1 MTFQAGCA
9 ILGVILTDQKTKT
22 NKFAQQK
29 GCNGEK
35 IMAIDISKMR
45 NKLST
50 LKGKGGQLAKFWK
63 PQAGTQTV
71 RILPTEDG
79 DPFKS
84 YFFHYGLNNE
94 SVLCPKHNFGEECAV
109 CDFVAKLYNDGDEE
123 SREMAKKLVRKQR
136 FFSPVLVRGEENEG
150 ARVWGYS
157 KTVYQTLLETVLNP
171 DYGDIT
177 DPETGVD
184 IDLRY
189 EKTAGKMYP
198 ETTLAFKRNSSPMCS
213 GLSDEECSS
222 ILESVPDFDKL
233 HKRRTSEEV
242 QTLLDG
248 FLSGDG
254 EDKQETEK
262 YGSAPASNVD
272 DVLNSLMD

>member
-1 MTFQAGCA
+1 
-9 ILGVILTDQKTKT
+9 
-22 NKFAQQK
+22 
-29 GCNGEK
+29 
-35 IMAIDISKMR
+35 MAIDISKMR
-45 NKLST
+45 NKLNT

-63 PQAGTQTV
+63 PQAGTQTI

-84 YFFHYGLNNE
+84 YFFHYGINNE
-94 SVLCPKHNFGEECAV
+94 SILCPKHNFGEECAI

-189 EKTAGKMYP
+189 EKSAGKMYP
-198 ETTLAFKRNSSPMCS
+198 ETTLAFKRNSSAMCS
-213 GLSDEECSS
+213 GLSDDECES
-222 ILESVPDFDKL
+222 ILSGVPDFDKL
-233 HKRRTSEEV
+233 QKRRTSEEV
-242 QTLLDG
+242 GALLES

-254 EDKQETEK
+254 EEKEETQK
-262 YGSAPASNVD
+262 YGTTTQASSVD
-272 DVLNSLMD
+272 DALSSLMD

>member
-1 MTFQAGCA
+1 
-9 ILGVILTDQKTKT
+9 
-22 NKFAQQK
+22 
-29 GCNGEK
+29 
-35 IMAIDISKMR
+35 MAIDIAKMR
-45 NKLST
+45 NKLNT
-50 LKGKGGQLAKFWK
+50 LKGKGGQMAKFWK
-63 PQAGTQTV
+63 PQAGNQTI

-157 KTVYQTLLETVLNP
+157 KTVYQNLLETVLNP

-198 ETTLAFKRNSSPMCS
+198 ETTLSFKRNSSPMCN
-213 GLSDEECSS
+213 GLSDDECES
-222 ILESVPDFDKL
+222 ILDSVPDFDKL

-242 QTLLDG
+242 QGLLDG
-248 FLSGDG
+248 FLSGG
-254 EDKQETEK
+254 EEKEETQK
-262 YGSAPASNVD
+262 YGATETNSVD
-272 DVLNSLMD
+272 DALNSLMG

>member
-1 MTFQAGCA
+1 
-9 ILGVILTDQKTKT
+9 
-22 NKFAQQK
+22 
-29 GCNGEK
+29 
-35 IMAIDISKMR
+35 MAIDISKMR
-45 NKLST
+45 NKLNT

-84 YFFHYGLNNE
+84 FFFHYGLNNE

-136 FFSPVLVRGEENEG
+136 FFSSVLVRGEENEG

-177 DPETGVD
+177 DPESGVD

-189 EKTAGKMYP
+189 EKTAGKLYP
-198 ETTLAFKRNSSPMCS
+198 ETMLAFKRNSSPMCS
-213 GLSDEECSS
+213 GLSDDECQN
-222 ILESVPDFDKL
+222 ILDSVPDFDKL

-242 QTLLDG
+242 QGLLED

-254 EDKQETEK
+254 EEKEETEK
-262 YGSAPASNVD
+262 YGATQTNSVD
-272 DVLNSLMD
+272 DVLNSLMS

>member
-1 MTFQAGCA
+1 MQ
-9 ILGVILTDQKTKT
+9 VI
-22 NKFAQQK
+22 ARSQQQLARE

-35 IMAIDISKMR
+35 TMAIDISKMR
-45 NKLST
+45 NKLNT

-63 PQAGTQTV
+63 PQTGTQTI

-109 CDFVAKLYNDGDEE
+109 CDFVSKLYNDGDDE
-123 SREMAKKLVRKQR
+123 SQEMARKLVRKQR
-136 FFSPVLVRGEENEG
+136 FFSPVLVRGEEGEG

-177 DPETGVD
+177 DQENGVD

-189 EKTAGKMYP
+189 EKTAGKLYP
-198 ETTLAFKRNSSPMCS
+198 ETSLTFKRKSSMLCEDIE
-213 GLSDEECSS
+213 DEECQQL
-222 ILESVPDFDKL
+222 LETIPDFDKL
-233 HKRRTSEEV
+233 HKRRSSEEV
-242 QTLLDG
+242 QSLLDN
-248 FLSGDG
+248 FLSSDG
-254 EDKQETEK
+254 EDKEETEK
-262 YGSAPASNVD
+262 YGTSTKSTSNLD
-272 DVLNSLMD
+272 EALNSLLD

>member
-1 MTFQAGCA
+1 MM
-9 ILGVILTDQKTKT
+9 GVTEKKT
-22 NKFAQQK
+22 
-29 GCNGEK
+29 
-35 IMAIDISKMR
+35 MAIDISKMR
-45 NKLST
+45 NKLNT

-63 PQAGTQTV
+63 PQAGTQTI

-109 CDFVAKLYNDGDEE
+109 CEFVAKLYNDGDEE

-150 ARVWGYS
+150 SRVWGYS

-189 EKTAGKMYP
+189 EKTAGKLYP
-198 ETTLAFKRNSSPMCS
+198 ETTLAFKRNSSAMCS
-213 GLSDEECSS
+213 GLSDDECDS
-222 ILESVPDFDKL
+222 ILESIPDFDKL

-242 QTLLDG
+242 RALLDS
-248 FLSGDG
+248 FLSGDT
-254 EDKQETEK
+254 EEKEETQK
-262 YGSAPASNVD
+262 YGVSSEKSD
-272 DVLNSLMD
+272 IDTTLDSLLA